1 MTGQIERIRVFVE
14 VAERQSFAAAARAL
28 ALTPSQATRHVAE
41 LEADLGVR
49 LLVRTTRQVTLSG
62 AGQQYLQRVKPLLA
76 ELARV
81 DEVARVQANTLKGEI
96 RVSVPISFGMRF
108 LPDAISQFRI
118 LYPEVRLKLNLTD
131 SFVDMMSGEVDMAL
145 RISGPPSDK
154 TSIWRKIQPVPR
166 LLAASPSYL
175 ARRGEPANPSDLE
188 ECDCLVYE
196 DKADGASWE
205 LRRAGSDE
213 IRTANVASCFSCNNG
228 DLIGELAA
236 RGEGIALL
244 PRFIIADHL
253 ARGALVEVLAGW
265 QAPQIWLAAFY
276 PPYDHLPAK
285 VETFTRFV
293 EGAVK
298 GDPGV
303 LG

>member
-14 VAERQSFAAAARAL
+14 VAERQGFAAAARAL

-41 LEADLGVR
+41 LEAELGVR

-62 AGQQYLQRVKPLLA
+62 AGRQYLERIKPVLA
-76 ELARV
+76 ELAQA
-81 DEVARVQANTLKGEI
+81 DEAARVQANTLRGEI
-96 RVSVPISFGMRF
+96 RV
-108 LPDAISQFRI
+108 SQFRI

-131 SFVDMMSGEVDMAL
+131 RFVDIMSGEYDMAL
-145 RISGPPSDK
+145 RISGPPTDK
-154 TSIWRKIQPVPR
+154 TSIWRKIQPVR
-166 LLAASPSYL
+166 CLLTASPSYL
-175 ARRGEPANPSDLE
+175 AQRGAPVDPRDLE
-188 ECDCLVYE
+188 EHDCLVYE
-196 DKADGASWE
+196 HQADGASWE
-205 LRRAGSDE
+205 FSRAGSGE
-213 IRTANVASCFSCNNG
+213 ARTANVASCFSCNNG

-244 PRFIIADHL
+244 PRFIIAEHL

-265 QAPQIWLAAFY
+265 QAPQVWLSAFY

-293 EGAVK
+293 EGVVK
-298 GDPGV
+298 ADVGV